1 MEFIPTFFMAT
12 MLVTILV
19 AFLLLGAALQR
30 RSQPGALPFALAL
43 FIMLVWAVTV
53 ISEMRA
59 QEFATKLIWFKLR
72 MIGGNFFTLPWLMLG
87 WEYLHQQRLTHQQW
101 RMVGLLCIIPSIVG
115 LLALTNESHHLL
127 WLSMDVTNYQGVG
140 IITVDYARASAISA
154 IYYPLTHVA
163 VIYLLGRATRQSS
176 GFHRSQARLLLI
188 GYIIQ
193 LIPTAMLVIDFN
205 PLYPLSLTALFFL
218 PSMVVIGAGLYL
230 LRLFDFSPIVRERLV
245 EAMSNG
251 LLVFDEKDRLIDY
264 NSLGES
270 ILRQAAPKLP
280 IQLLGLASAQLLALW
295 PGWAQAATSREDWQ
309 VEITA
314 GEQDNRRDYHVRCTT
329 LKDRVGKRRGM
340 LMLLEDVSARRIAEE
355 RAVELA
361 LERKRSQLLQT
372 FIQSTSHDFRTP
384 ISIVKTA
391 TYIVGKLSEQIEKQT
406 PNLSPQE
413 VAAGITTNLVKMRER
428 LQAIDDSND
437 RLIAMLDDMMD
448 IVRLEGITALEVE
461 PVNMRVLIKDVVVKY
476 EPQAAR
482 RSLKLHTEVDGE
494 HGPTLVNGNYVQR
507 ALRAMLDNAMQH
519 TPPDGTIIVRAT
531 PQDKQMVL
539 EVQDTG
545 SGIPA
550 EEIPLI
556 FTSSYRADE
565 ARSASTGGA
574 GLGLTLVRRIVELH
588 GGSVQVDSEVGRG
601 STFRLLLPLAA

>member
-1 MEFIPTFFMAT
+1 
-12 MLVTILV
+12 
-19 AFLLLGAALQR
+19 
-30 RSQPGALPFALAL
+30 
-43 FIMLVWAVTV
+43 
-53 ISEMRA
+53 
-59 QEFATKLIWFKLR
+59 
-72 MIGGNFFTLPWLMLG
+72 
-87 WEYLHQQRLTHQQW
+87 
-101 RMVGLLCIIPSIVG
+101 
-115 LLALTNESHHLL
+115 
-127 WLSMDVTNYQGVG
+127 
-140 IITVDYARASAISA
+140 
-154 IYYPLTHVA
+154 
-163 VIYLLGRATRQSS
+163 
-176 GFHRSQARLLLI
+176 
-188 GYIIQ
+188 
-193 LIPTAMLVIDFN
+193 
-205 PLYPLSLTALFFL
+205 
-218 PSMVVIGAGLYL
+218 
-230 LRLFDFSPIVRERLV
+230 
-245 EAMSNG
+245 
-251 LLVFDEKDRLIDY
+251 
-264 NSLGES
+264 
-270 ILRQAAPKLP
+270 
-280 IQLLGLASAQLLALW
+280 
-295 PGWAQAATSREDWQ
+295 
-309 VEITA
+309 
-314 GEQDNRRDYHVRCTT
+314 
-329 LKDRVGKRRGM
+329 
-340 LMLLEDVSARRIAEE
+340 MLLEDVSARRIAEE